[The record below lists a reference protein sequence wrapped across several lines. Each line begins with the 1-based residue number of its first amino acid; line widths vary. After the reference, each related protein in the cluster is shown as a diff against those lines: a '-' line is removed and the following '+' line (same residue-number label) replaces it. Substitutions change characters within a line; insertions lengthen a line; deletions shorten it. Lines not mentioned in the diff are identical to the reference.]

1 MPLAPSRRYGV
12 KLCTIITCFSS
23 LKYIAVHILTHVAGS
38 TRTLLGCLS
47 LNTDNYSRSYG
58 ICLVRWWGP
67 SFLPCTAAALR
78 LLPPHNQLCSMR
90 KERSSPQKNCFC
102 GECVYFYHILA
113 CIPIQDLNFVVKKCY
128 SWHLIGGCFIRI

>member
-67 SFLPCTAAALR
+67 SFLACTPAALR

-90 KERSSPQKNCFC
+90 KERSSPQKIVSVENVYMYLPYSCLDPDSGSEFC
-102 GECVYFYHILA
+102 SRKMLHLA
-113 CIPIQDLNFVVKKCY
+113 LN
-128 SWHLIGGCFIRI
+128 WWLLH